1 MKTKKNEEYMESQI
15 TIMSVFG
22 FPFFIKSYI
31 LLENI
36 IVKGKKVKSSL
47 YHHILFTV
55 FMRCRIFETHSPK
68 LNIHKYNNY
77 NIIEIYINRLSLT
90 MQIFLAMDCLILMS
104 ETYLHFRK
112 NQKHLPRNFFPPR
125 RLDSC
130 TLAIIFWVM
139 CISKICTK
147 T

>member
-1 MKTKKNEEYMESQI
+1 MKTKKNEEYKESQI

-22 FPFFIKSYI
+22 FPFFIKSYV

-55 FMRCRIFETHSPK
+55 FMRCRIFETQSPK
-68 LNIHKYNNY
+68 LNIHKYNY

-90 MQIFLAMDCLILMS
+90 MQISIAMDCLILMS
-104 ETYLHFRK
+104 EKYLHFRK
-112 NQKHLPRNFFPPR
+112 DQKHHPRNFFPPCR
-125 RLDSC
+125 SNW
-130 TLAIIFWVM
+130 IHVP
-139 CISKICTK
+139 
-147 T
+147 